1 MLTDFML
8 VENLNYALLMTYSI
22 MMYIPI
28 PINNPALTPIAF
40 LSDETRY
47 MNFL

>member
-8 VENLNYALLMTYSI
+8 VENLSYALFMTYSTR
-22 MMYIPI
+22 MYIPI
-28 PINNPALTPIAF
+28 PTNNPALTAIAF